1 MVSSKTAVKNILKN
15 IILEYHNS
23 INQKVEWRNI
33 EIPSDLNIIIS
44 IIGARRSGKTYLLYQ
59 VIEKLLKTGVEKKK
73 IFFLNF
79 EDERLI
85 LNETNLDLIIQ
96 SYQELYPDTPLNE
109 VYLFFD
115 EIQNVQGWEKFIRR
129 VYDTKTKHIFLT
141 GSNSKLLSSEIAT
154 ELRGRTLTFTV
165 YPLSFKEYLSFNKVE
180 PVLYPQHNK
189 SRIITFAEKYMLA
202 GGFPETVNFDP
213 KNRTK
218 LLQQYFNVMIFRD
231 IIERYKISSPET
243 LKYFIKRIFASIT
256 KPFSINKAYNDL
268 RSLGYNVSN
277 KYLYE
282 YFTYCSNIFLTQPVN
297 KFNFSEIKQEKS
309 DKKAYVIDNGLLS
322 AIEFSVS
329 ENRGKLFE
337 NMVVMEFIKKETQIF
352 YFKDVYECDLIIKE
366 DNVYKP
372 VQISYTIENSETRER
387 ELRGMA
393 EACRTLNTSKG
404 IVITF
409 DEKESLI
416 YRNIDIEVVPF
427 YEYFL

>member
-1 MVSSKTAVKNILKN
+1 MKNILKN

-23 INQKVEWRNI
+23 ITQKVEWRSI
-33 EIPSDLNIIIS
+33 EIPFNLNIIIS

-59 VIEKLLKTGVEKKK
+59 VIEKLLKSGIEKKK

-96 SYQELYPDTPLNE
+96 SYQELYPDTPLDE

-180 PVLYPQHNK
+180 PVLYPQNNK
-189 SRIITFAEKYMLA
+189 SRIITFAEKYMLT

-213 KNRTK
+213 KNRVK

-231 IIERYKISSPET
+231 IIERYKIASPET
-243 LKYFIKRIFASIT
+243 LKYFIKKIFASIT

-282 YFTYCSNIFLTQPVN
+282 YFTYCNNIFLTQSIN
-297 KFNFSEIKQEKS
+297 KFHFSEIKQEKS

-337 NMVVMEFIKKETQIF
+337 NMVVMEFIKRETQIF
-352 YFKDVYECDLIIKE
+352 YFKDVYECDLVIKE
-366 DNVYKP
+366 NNVYKP
-372 VQISYTIENSETRER
+372 VQISYTLENSETQER

-409 DEKESLI
+409 DEKEALI
-416 YRNIDIEVVPF
+416 YRNIEIEIVPF